1 VRKRKLRLE
10 ELLAALESQLQPYWT
25 IQKKVFDDIEQNKK
39 NVSDAL
45 VWNRLWELTKR
56 GLVAHHYNPHRG
68 KEKAL
73 AAYICTA
80 GQNAPN
86 VHHSFLYRPTCS
98 NLKPST
104 ASNRGVF
111 Y

>member
-1 VRKRKLRLE
+1 MRKRKLRLE

-56 GLVAHHYNPHRG
+56 GLVAHHYNPHRFMLT
-68 KEKAL
+68 EKGLEEKIKLLPPTSAL
-73 AAYICTA
+73 PDRT
-80 GQNAPN
+80 
-86 VHHSFLYRPTCS
+86 LPTCITRFCTD
-98 NLKPST
+98 PH
-104 ASNRGVF
+104 VPI
-111 Y
+111 